1 MWYKL
6 IKRGKPGEVEGTKKW
21 YASPVQSGK
30 VVTIKDIAKQI
41 SGRSSLTRG
50 DLNNALD
57 NVVDELP
64 LFLKMGRSVQLGD
77 FGTLR
82 ISFSSEGVENPKDF
96 NTAMI
101 RDVKIIFTPGK
112 LLKEELSTLTFEIEK
127 GGTSAEKEE

>member
-1 MWYKL
+1 MKYKL
-6 IKRGKPGEVEGTKKW
+6 IERGNPGNAAAPKKW

-30 VVTIKDIAKQI
+30 TVTIEDLAKQI

-50 DLNNALD
+50 DLYSAIQ

-64 LFLKMGRSVQLGD
+64 MFLLMGRSVQLGD

-82 ISFSSEGVENPKDF
+82 LSFSSEGVEDPKNF
-96 NTAMI
+96 NTKLI

-112 LLKEELSTLTFEIEK
+112 LIKAEIENISFEIE
-127 GGTSAEKEE
+127 